1 MKIAFVTFR
10 SGLLEIFGRIIFL
23 NFLDGWPRVHETQAA
38 FVAFDDGEKILGKEA
53 PVRHSV
59 DERMAGGTAQ
69 VTGDDFHGA
78 RLYLIVFQC
87 VHLAALR
94 YALR

>member
-1 MKIAFVTFR
+1 V
-10 SGLLEIFGRIIFL
+10 
-23 NFLDGWPRVHETQAA
+23 
-38 FVAFDDGEKILGKEA
+38 
-53 PVRHSV
+53 
-59 DERMAGGTAQ
+59 AGGTAQ

-78 RLYLIVFQC
+78 RLYLIVFQS